1 MHAILAMPFRGFV
14 DTQRVV
20 RRIPDLVRDLST
32 GWELVEAQ

>member
-1 MHAILAMPFRGFV
+1 MHAILAMPFRDFV

-32 GWELVEAQ
+32 GWELVEVQ